1 MGGRRGSAR
10 AFVRACACA
19 CVCVLSDGEAHDPA
33 ASLHCHSV
41 HSSHPVSGTSRGRMR
56 RVRAHRSIATTAAS
70 EFTADTSAEPY
81 SMCATG
87 ELRNAALSARNKG
100 PYRTLVR
107 SRGPPRRRVEE
118 ATRLRTTTEVGSA
131 AEVEAIGVDYTRRNE
146 GRFGRGLSC
155 TTPPM
160 WKVSHVKADVAVFF
174 ATRSTRLG
182 VQFRIRRL
190 LLPAFKGRI
199 SAYSA
204 YSRLLRVGYL
214 PIPNFVE
221 IPL

>member
-1 MGGRRGSAR
+1 MCMCACVC
-10 AFVRACACA
+10 VRAG
-19 CVCVLSDGEAHDPA
+19 VCVLSDGEAHDLA
-33 ASLHCHSV
+33 ASLYCHSV
-41 HSSHPVSGTSRGRMR
+41 HSSHPVRGTSRGRMR

-131 AEVEAIGVDYTRRNE
+131 AEVEAIGVDYTRRKE

-155 TTPPM
+155 TTSPC
-160 WKVSHVKADVAVFF
+160 
-174 ATRSTRLG
+174 
-182 VQFRIRRL
+182 
-190 LLPAFKGRI
+190 GRCHI
-199 SAYSA
+199 
-204 YSRLLRVGYL
+204 V
-214 PIPNFVE
+214 
-221 IPL
+221 